1 MTCSCHQAPDGR
13 RGFLAQAAAWIL
25 GLFAYGVPLLAGL
38 AAFLNPW
45 RQRGEAAFSV
55 RVTTLAALPVG
66 GPPQRFPII
75 AERTDAWTRFP
86 AEAVGA
92 VFLRRVG
99 EKDLAV
105 LSSIC
110 PHAGCGVS
118 YDARTNGFFCPCHS
132 AHFDIQGKRTDA
144 KSISPRDMDML
155 GYNLR
160 NGSEVWVRFEKFQT
174 GTPWKVAKS

>member
-13 RGFLAQAAAWIL
+13 RGFLAKAAACIL
-25 GLFAYGVPLLAGL
+25 GLLAYGVPVLAGL

-45 RQRGEAAFSV
+45 RQRGEAARSV

-66 GPPQRFPII
+66 GPPQRFPIVT
-75 AERTDAWTRFP
+75 ERTDAWTRFP

-118 YDARTNGFFCPCHS
+118 YDAKASGFVCPCHS

-155 GYNLR
+155 GYELR

-174 GTPWKVAKS
+174 GTPWKVVKS